1 MICCEGDWEEDNVI
15 LFCDGC
21 NLAVHQV
28 CYGGGA
34 VAIPDGPWYCDRCD
48 PARWAGPAVR
58 RARVGAAHSPAAHS
72 PAASPVRNPSHHRA
86 RACRH
91 AAQECCLCPEKGGAM
106 KRTTDWRWA
115 HVVCALWVPNVSF
128 MDPESRDAIDL
139 SGMDE
144 RRFGLSCSLCG
155 QQKGACIQCKERKC
169 MRAFH
174 VTCARKHEL
183 HMTEREHDDWVEFSV
198 YCDKHK
204 PKLGARRRKKGVA

>member
-1 MICCEGDWEEDNVI
+1 MSALADEPLLCREVGASPTTSRTTGDRYEDVANCMICGDGESEDDNVI

-48 PARWAGPAVR
+48 PARCAGPV
-58 RARVGAAHSPAAHS
+58 
-72 PAASPVRNPSHHRA
+72 
-86 RACRH
+86 
-91 AAQECCLCPEKGGAM
+91 ECCLCPEKGGAL

-128 MDPESRDAIDL
+128 VDPESRDAIDL
-139 SGMDE
+139 FGMDE
-144 RRFGLSCSLCG
+144 KRFALSCGLCG
-155 QQKGACIQCKERKC
+155 VQKGACIQCKERKC

-174 VTCARKHEL
+174 VTCARKNDL
-183 HMTEREHDDWVEFSV
+183 HMTEKERDDWVEFSV

-204 PKLGARRRKKGVA
+204 PKPANKRRRKLTA